1 MLQPK
6 HSTMHY
12 NRSSKKLASSF
23 TLLSWNM
30 NKLTL
35 DKHASHY
42 SKKLFDDESVDII
55 ALQEAK
61 ADLDVHTL
69 YDFPSVM
76 SPNIQIHKSL
86 YGVQTAS
93 NHSFN
98 AYHQHLTETRESFFA
113 TRKSA
118 LVTLHYLEDGNHVT
132 VVNIHAINFVLHGQ
146 YKKELL
152 RLVERIKDV
161 EGPMILCGDFNSWN
175 QKRYETMMQFVKDLG
190 LAQVVFDSQKYI
202 KSFNRQ
208 PLDYVFYRGFSIV
221 SQKVLDIPAVSDHNP
236 LIVRFKKTSP

>member
-6 HSTMHY
+6 HSPMHY
-12 NRSSKKLASSF
+12 NRSSKRLGGSF

-35 DKHASHY
+35 DKHAAHH

-61 ADLDVHTL
+61 SELDVHTL
-69 YDFPSVM
+69 YTFPSVM
-76 SPNIQIHKSL
+76 SPNIQTGKSL
-86 YGVQTAS
+86 FGVQTAS
-93 NHSFN
+93 NHAFTP
-98 AYHQHLTETRESFFA
+98 YQQHLTDTRESFFA

-118 LVTLHYLEDGNHVT
+118 LVTLHYFEDGTHVT

-146 YKKELL
+146 YKKEML
-152 RLVERIKDV
+152 RIVEHISDI

-175 QKRYETMMQFVKDLG
+175 KKRYATMMGFVRELG
-190 LAQVVFDSQKYI
+190 LTQVIFDSQKHI
-202 KSFNRQ
+202 KSFNKQ
-208 PLDYVFYRGFSIV
+208 PLDYVFYRGLAIE
-221 SQKVLDIPAVSDHNP
+221 SQKVLDISAVSDHNP
-236 LIVRFKKTSP
+236 LIVRFKRTSP

>member
-6 HSTMHY
+6 HSPIHY
-12 NRSSKKLASSF
+12 NRSSKRLSGSF

-35 DKHASHY
+35 DRHAAHY
-42 SKKLFDDESVDII
+42 SKKLFDEESVDII

-61 ADLDVHTL
+61 AELDVHTL
-69 YDFPSVM
+69 YTFPSVM
-76 SPNIQIHKSL
+76 SPNIQTGKSL

-93 NHSFN
+93 NHSFK
-98 AYHQHLTETRESFFA
+98 AYQQHITDTRESFFA

-118 LVTLHYLEDGNHVT
+118 LVTLHYFEDGNHVT
-132 VVNIHAINFVLHGQ
+132 VVNIHAINFVLHWQ
-146 YKKELL
+146 YKKEFL
-152 RLVERIKDV
+152 RLVERIRHI

-175 QKRYETMMQFVKDLG
+175 KKRYSTMMEFVKDLE
-190 LAQVVFDSQKYI
+190 LEQVAFDTERYI

-208 PLDYVFYRGFSIV
+208 PLDYIFYRGLSIEC
-221 SQKVLDIPAVSDHNP
+221 QKVLDISTVSDHNP
-236 LIVRFKKTSP
+236 LIVKFKKTFP

>member
-6 HSTMHY
+6 YSPIHY
-12 NRSSKKLASSF
+12 HQTSKRLDGSF

-35 DKHASHY
+35 DKHAAHY
-42 SKKLFDDESVDII
+42 SKKVFEEESVDII

-61 ADLDVHTL
+61 VEQDMHML
-69 YDFPSVM
+69 YTFPSVM
-76 SPNIQIHKSL
+76 SPNIQTGKKL

-93 NHSFN
+93 NHSFK
-98 AYHQHLTETRESFFA
+98 AYEQHITDTRESFFA

-118 LVTLHYLEDGNHVT
+118 LVTFHYFDDDSHVT
-132 VVNIHAINFVLHGQ
+132 VINIHAINFVMHGQ

-152 RLVERIKDV
+152 RIVERIRDI

-175 QKRYETMMQFVKDLG
+175 KKRYETMMEFTKDLG
-190 LAQVVFDSQKYI
+190 LTQVMFDSKRYI

-208 PLDYVFYRGFSIV
+208 PLDYVFYRGLSIE
-221 SQKVLDIPAVSDHNP
+221 SQKVLDISTISDHNP
-236 LIVRFKKTSP
+236 LIVRFKRTSP

>member
-6 HSTMHY
+6 YSPIHY
-12 NRSSKKLASSF
+12 HQTSKRLDGSF

-35 DKHASHY
+35 DKHAAHY
-42 SKKLFDDESVDII
+42 SKKVFEEESVDII

-61 ADLDVHTL
+61 VAQDMHML
-69 YDFPSVM
+69 YTFPSVM
-76 SPNIQIHKSL
+76 SPNIQTGKNL

-93 NHSFN
+93 NHSFK
-98 AYHQHLTETRESFFA
+98 AYEQHITDTRESFFA

-118 LVTLHYLEDGNHVT
+118 LVTFHYFDDDSHVT
-132 VVNIHAINFVLHGQ
+132 VINIHAINFVMHGQ

-152 RLVERIKDV
+152 RIVERIRDI

-175 QKRYETMMQFVKDLG
+175 KKRYETMMEFTKELG
-190 LAQVVFDSQKYI
+190 LTQVMFDSTRYI

-208 PLDYVFYRGFSIV
+208 PLDYVFYRGLSIE
-221 SQKVLDIPAVSDHNP
+221 SQKVLDISTISDHNP
-236 LIVRFKKTSP
+236 LIVRFKRTSP

>member
-6 HSTMHY
+6 HSPIHY
-12 NRSSKKLASSF
+12 NRATKKLGSTF

-30 NKLTL
+30 NKRTL
-35 DKHASHY
+35 DTHASHY
-42 SKKLFDDESVDII
+42 SKKLFDEESVDII

-61 ADLDVHTL
+61 AKFDVHTL
-69 YDFPSVM
+69 YSFPSVM
-76 SPNIQIHKSL
+76 SPNIQTGKNL

-93 NHSFN
+93 NHSFK
-98 AYHQHLTETRESFFA
+98 AYQQHLTTTRESFFA

-118 LVTLHYLEDGNHVT
+118 LVTLHDFEDGSHASVI
-132 VVNIHAINFVLHGQ
+132 NIHAINFVLHEQ

-152 RLVERIKDV
+152 RVVERIKNI
-161 EGPMILCGDFNSWN
+161 EGSMILCGDFNSWN
-175 QKRYETMMQFVKDLG
+175 QKRYKTMMQVVKDLG
-190 LAQVVFDSQKYI
+190 LKEVAFDAKKHI

-208 PLDYVFYRGFSIV
+208 PLDYVFYRGLDIV
-221 SQKVLDIPAVSDHNP
+221 SQKVLDIPTVSDHNP

>member
-6 HSTMHY
+6 HSPMHY
-12 NRSSKKLASSF
+12 NRSSKRLDRSF

-30 NKLTL
+30 NKRTL
-35 DKHASHY
+35 DRDASDY
-42 SKKLFDDESVDII
+42 SKKMFEVESVDII
-55 ALQEAK
+55 ALQEAR
-61 ADLDVHTL
+61 AELDVHTL
-69 YDFPSVM
+69 YTFPSVM
-76 SPNIQIHKSL
+76 SPNIQTRKSL

-93 NHSFN
+93 HYSFK
-98 AYHQHLTETRESFFA
+98 AYQQHLTDTRESFFA

-118 LVTLHYLEDGNHVT
+118 LVTLHDFEDGSHMS

-152 RLVERIKDV
+152 RLLERIRHI

-175 QKRYETMMQFVKDLG
+175 QNRYETMMEFVKDLG
-190 LAQVVFDSQKYI
+190 LVQVVFDGKKHI

-208 PLDYVFYRGFSIV
+208 PLDYVFYRGLNIV
-221 SQKVLDIPAVSDHNP
+221 SQKVLEVLTVSDHNP

>member
-6 HSTMHY
+6 HSPIHY
-12 NRSSKKLASSF
+12 NRSTKRLGSTF

-30 NKLTL
+30 NKRTL
-35 DKHASHY
+35 DKHAAHY
-42 SKKLFDDESVDII
+42 SKTLFDEESVDII

-61 ADLDVHTL
+61 AALNVHTL
-69 YDFPSVM
+69 YTFPSVM
-76 SPNIQIHKSL
+76 SPNIQTGKNL

-93 NHSFN
+93 NHSFK
-98 AYHQHLTETRESFFA
+98 AYQQHLTDTRESFFA

-118 LVTLHYLEDGNHVT
+118 LVTLHYYEDGSHVT
-132 VVNIHAINFVLHGQ
+132 VVNIHAINFVLHVQ

-152 RLVERIKDV
+152 RLVARISNI

-175 QKRYETMMQFVKDLG
+175 KKRYETMMEIVKDLG
-190 LAQVVFDSQKYI
+190 LEEVAFDSRKHI

-208 PLDYVFYRGFSIV
+208 PLDYVFYRGLSIV
-221 SQKVLDIPAVSDHNP
+221 NQKVLDILTVSDHNP

>member
-6 HSTMHY
+6 HSPIHY
-12 NRSSKKLASSF
+12 DRSSKRLDMEF

-30 NKLTL
+30 NKRTL
-35 DKHASHY
+35 DKHAAHY

-61 ADLDVHTL
+61 AEFDVHTL
-69 YDFPSVM
+69 YAFPSVM
-76 SPNIQIHKSL
+76 APNIQTTKSL
-86 YGVQTAS
+86 FGVQTAS
-93 NHSFN
+93 SHSFK
-98 AYHQHLTETRESFFA
+98 AYQQHLTATRESFFA

-118 LVTLHYLEDGNHVT
+118 LVTLHHFEDGSYVS
-132 VVNIHAINFVLHGQ
+132 VVNIHAINFVLHVQ

-152 RLVERIKDV
+152 RLLERIKDV

-190 LAQVVFDSQKYI
+190 LEQVVFDARKYI

-208 PLDYVFYRGFSIV
+208 PLDYVFYRGLSIV
-221 SQKVLDIPAVSDHNP
+221 SQKVLDIPTVSDHNP
-236 LIVRFKKTSP
+236 LIVTFKRTFP